1 VVNTG
6 VDAASAA
13 VDAPRDNADERESW
27 SGVNERGQ
35 HLQWAA
41 RVTLAW
47 ASVAASVAVADLR
60 GDVDAE
66 SAILGNATVIGED
79 EVGGG
84 VHEITA
90 SSSAKE
96 ASAPTRNGSGLVRV
110 VKTGLGHAD
119 GVDVIGEVNARG
131 KLEERHVV
139 HDQLGVVAR
148 VVSHANNTNAN
159 HPGFLVDTIQVA
171 ELCVVESW
179 IWVGKAVGSS
189 GGILVSDQRAAAEE

>member
-1 VVNTG
+1 
-6 VDAASAA
+6 
-13 VDAPRDNADERESW
+13 
-27 SGVNERGQ
+27 
-35 HLQWAA
+35 
-41 RVTLAW
+41 LAW

-119 GVDVIGEVNARG
+119 GVDVIGEGNARG

-139 HDQLGVVAR
+139 HDQLGVVAL

-159 HPGFLVDTIQVA
+159 HPESSTANWSLLVNTA
-171 ELCVVESW
+171 GRALCTDLL
-179 IWVGKAVGSS
+179 ATHSS
-189 GGILVSDQRAAAEE
+189 AAAL